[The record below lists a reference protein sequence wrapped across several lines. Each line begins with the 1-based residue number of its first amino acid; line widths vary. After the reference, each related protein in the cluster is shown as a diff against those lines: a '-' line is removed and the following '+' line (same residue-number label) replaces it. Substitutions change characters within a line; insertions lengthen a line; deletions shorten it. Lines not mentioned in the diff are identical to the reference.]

1 MDAEQ
6 IKTLLDMRM
15 AKYPDHA
22 CMMQE
27 LTFKDEKI
35 AALEAENARLKEALR
50 ECVEVLEKF
59 TCPECKPKNPL
70 CVVTGEPPC
79 EIVSIPK
86 KAREVLSDA

>member
-1 MDAEQ
+1 MV
-6 IKTLLDMRM
+6 I
-15 AKYPDHA
+15 AKYRKDGFPK
-22 CMMQE
+22 E
-27 LTFKDEKI
+27 WFLTDFTMEQVEGRLEN
-35 AALEAENARLKEALR
+35 LEAENARLREALR

-86 KAREVLSDA
+86 KAREVLGVA

>member
-1 MDAEQ
+1 MVERFDVERVDSQSGGLVMYVDYA
-6 IKTLLDMRM
+6 D
-15 AKYPDHA
+15 
-22 CMMQE
+22 
-27 LTFKDEKI
+27 
-35 AALEAENARLKEALR
+35 LEADYARLEAALR

-86 KAREVLSDA
+86 KAREVLGEGGQGAC